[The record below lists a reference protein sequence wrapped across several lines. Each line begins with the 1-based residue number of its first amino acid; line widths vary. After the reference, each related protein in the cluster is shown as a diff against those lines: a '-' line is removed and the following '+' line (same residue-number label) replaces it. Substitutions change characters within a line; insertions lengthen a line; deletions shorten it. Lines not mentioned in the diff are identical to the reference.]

1 MTLEERLNSLKE
13 AFTGKTAEAEA
24 ASKDAVAAKE
34 ALVAAE
40 AKTVEAA
47 ALVEALTND
56 KTALAAK
63 VGAMETELKTLAEK
77 LTIVT
82 AEKAALEKAAV
93 SAGKKAAQMAADM
106 GVDPVEVA
114 PINQNAGGK
123 SDGEIA
129 EEWVAMKQKDASA
142 AAKFYDANRPAI
154 IRASGIK

>member
-34 ALVAAE
+34 ALAAAE
-40 AKTVEAA
+40 AKTVEAT

-56 KTALAAK
+56 KTAQAAK
-63 VGAMETELKTLAEK
+63 IASMEASLKELTEK
-77 LTIVT
+77 LTAIT
-82 AEKAALEKAAV
+82 AEKVALETAAI